1 MARPRS
7 RLVIILCVLLL
18 LQEFS
23 EGKIKRWPID
33 KSKHDY
39 IQMDTEKKV
48 DENDDTD
55 DLETEQDG
63 NKENEVPKLKPQKQE
78 HESPGK
84 KAWISAVFKGLK
96 IGGEVANLV
105 VSAVSLSAAV
115 YKAVHG
121 CCGEL
126 QEPELC
132 EYEKQFEALKTE
144 IQELSVQADDLQV
157 QAEHEQLWIGED
169 IDEFESV
176 VTRLRQIDDEQQR
189 YVLSIHPSVRVSM
202 NTGVA
207 EIKKIM
213 KEMNNT
219 AEDILYTEI
228 LGIYQSKLDNAL
240 NIAFPALALAV
251 PAGTK
256 LYKMIRKRQAASKIS
271 QVSTEEHVS
280 LKVSASDAPST
291 VKQSKI
297 GKFVS
302 GFRTRIT
309 NTKTQL
315 NTRFSKAFKMA
326 KAFKNGL
333 SFGLDYASM
342 GFLVFSLIDGSQQCN
357 KIKDEAQ
364 QALQNVTLAKT
375 TIQGQIAN
383 ITEALGIMNEAWDF
397 LRGNLTDQTFL
408 DSLNNVGVMVSELAN
423 RSDDMKT
430 VADTIEKFANN
441 IKTSTGFNETYDLTK
456 ELDNQLSRVGFT
468 VSCYTAKN
476 RITQRI
482 IGSCREGR
490 EEKTFDELY
499 QEEQANFQPGDKN
512 DPENP
517 DNCCDKIGFR
527 YIRKEDIER
536 AWRQVAR
543 NESLNAKCKLNNK
556 DLVSLVCLQKAE
568 WWSAQEAVE
577 QLAEESLTVTI
588 EEVEEIYENCPL
600 TDEDKQ
606 QVCSERKS
614 KSDQDIAE
622 DNAWNLEAV
631 TEVTC
636 PWPLTE
642 SQKKKVCLLRK
653 RWDDAKIADFMKVDV
668 ALIEAVECPRP
679 SRDSDDRKT
688 AGKESK
694 QRRKEWNKTSVN
706 L

>member
-23 EGKIKRWPID
+23 EAKFRRRPIYE
-33 KSKHDY
+33 SKHDY
-39 IQMDTEKKV
+39 IQTDTEREV
-48 DENDDTD
+48 DEDDDDD
-55 DLETEQDG
+55 DLETEQDE

-78 HESPGK
+78 HESPKK
-84 KAWISAVFKGLK
+84 KAWISAVFKGFK
-96 IGGEVANLV
+96 IGGDVANLV
-105 VSAVSLSAAV
+105 LTTVSLSAAV

-121 CCGEL
+121 CGGEL
-126 QEPELC
+126 QEPQLD
-132 EYEKQFEALKTE
+132 EYEKQFEAGKKELKD
-144 IQELSVQADDLQV
+144 LSDQADDLQI

-176 VTRLRQIDDEQQR
+176 LTRLRQIDDEQER
-189 YVLSIHPSVRVSM
+189 YIESIHPSVRISM
-202 NTGVA
+202 NNGVA
-207 EIKKIM
+207 EIKKII
-213 KEMNNT
+213 KEKNNT

-240 NIAFPALALAV
+240 NIALPALSLAV
-251 PAGTK
+251 PAGIRLAK
-256 LYKMIRKRQAASKIS
+256 IIRKRHAARKVF
-271 QVSTEEHVS
+271 QVSTEQHVN
-280 LKVSASDAPST
+280 LKVSASDGPST

-309 NTKTQL
+309 NTKTRL

-333 SFGLDYASM
+333 SLGLNYASM
-342 GFLVFSLIDGSQQCN
+342 GFQVFKLIDDSQQCT
-357 KIKDEAQ
+357 KIKDEAL
-364 QALQNVTLAKT
+364 QALRNITLAKT

-482 IGSCREGR
+482 IRSCREGR
-490 EEKTFDELY
+490 GRKTFDELY

-527 YIRKEDIER
+527 YIRKVDIER

-556 DLVSLVCLQKAE
+556 DLVFLVCREKAE
-568 WWSAQEAVE
+568 GWSAQKAVE
-577 QLAEESLTVTI
+577 RLTKQRLTVTK

-622 DNAWNLEAV
+622 DNGWNLEAV

-642 SQKKKVCLLRK
+642 SQKKRVCLFREK
-653 RWDDAKIADFMKVDV
+653 GWDDTKIAGFMKVDV
-668 ALIEAVECPRP
+668 ALIKAVECPRP
-679 SRDSDDRKT
+679 SRDSADHKIADK
-688 AGKESK
+688 GSK
-694 QRRKEWNKTSVN
+694 QRREE
-706 L
+706 